1 MYYKAQANVSFGK
14 LAILKGQ
21 SVTKEVFESLPERQK
36 IKFKACSEA
45 SDEKPKNY
53 QEIIGDTP
61 EEKAKR
67 EQLAKEDADK
77 KKAAEE
83 AAAKKKAEE
92 EEAVK
97 KAAEESKK
105 KK

>member
-1 MYYKAQANVSFGK
+1 MYYKAQANVTADDFV
-14 LAILKGQ
+14 IFKGQ
-21 SVTKEVFESLPERQK
+21 TIKKEVFDKLPNRQK
-36 IKFKACSEA
+36 IKFIAHSEE
-45 SDEKPKNY
+45 SDVNPKGFN
-53 QEIIGDTP
+53 EIIGDGP

-83 AAAKKKAEE
+83 
-92 EEAVK
+92 
-97 KAAEESKK
+97 SKK